1 MCQKMG
7 GVHVKS
13 ASVSNSHF
21 SNFSGPAGVG
31 VNELRRRLIASN
43 PREFQSAIPR
53 M

>member
-1 MCQKMG
+1 MHAK
-7 GVHVKS
+7 
-13 ASVSNSHF
+13 SVSDSNVSCF